1 MLGKTLWWVWYGLVM
16 LALLGG
22 LIGTVLAGAGF
33 WAGAEAGA
41 ALGAWMLLGMYR
53 WVLLGQLDRAQFAIR
68 EWRRVAEHWRER
80 FREHVTEAHPE
91 VPAQVYMTTAAWPRC
106 GLDNRKPENTP

>member
-1 MLGKTLWWVWYGLVM
+1 MSNRMLFWAWWTVVELGMLGALVATVVDGLDWWTGV
-16 LALLGG
+16 
-22 LIGTVLAGAGF
+22 GF
-33 WAGAEAGA
+33 GSAFA
-41 ALGAWMLLGMYR
+41 AWTSHGMSR
-53 WVLLGQLDRAQFAIR
+53 WVQDGQLRRATFAIG